1 MDLRQKDWKKDF
13 PIGRSADYQSNTQL
27 KLSVKHINSFMENEN
42 NIIYSDVLRDWLDRG
57 VPIFILDVR
66 PMSQREEWQIPGSHY
81 LDAYKRLNEG
91 DYSVMDEIEIPEN
104 RKVVTVCA
112 AGRTS
117 QIAADILRKK
127 GIDASSL
134 YGGMKAWNT
143 AWNTAQKKFDDF
155 EVLQIRRTGKGCLSY
170 IVSSNNEAVIIDA
183 SLPLEVYLQRAKQYN
198 LSVRYVIETHIH
210 ADHLSRSNEI
220 AKYFNA
226 PLFLPVPNNV
236 KFPFNMIVP
245 ETAFPIGNITLQT
258 IPSPG
263 HTLESVSFYIAG
275 RLVFTGDTLFTNGV
289 GRPDLKADEQ
299 ESRKKAATLYHSLKK
314 LLLLP
319 DEVIILPA
327 HTNKPVEFDRL
338 MIYSTIGDAKGNI
351 PMLQKDESI
360 FTDFLLQNIPQPPA
374 NYLSI
379 AEKNLTG
386 EFSESDSG
394 DLEVGANRCAIS

>member
-1 MDLRQKDWKKDF
+1 
-13 PIGRSADYQSNTQL
+13 
-27 KLSVKHINSFMENEN
+27 
-42 NIIYSDVLRDWLDRG
+42 
-57 VPIFILDVR
+57 
-66 PMSQREEWQIPGSHY
+66 
-81 LDAYKRLNEG
+81 
-91 DYSVMDEIEIPEN
+91 
-104 RKVVTVCA
+104 
-112 AGRTS
+112 
-117 QIAADILRKK
+117 
-127 GIDASSL
+127 
-134 YGGMKAWNT
+134 
-143 AWNTAQKKFDDF
+143 
-155 EVLQIRRTGKGCLSY
+155 CLSY

-198 LSVRYVIETHIH
+198 LSVKYVIETHIH

-319 DEVIILPA
+319 DEVIILPG

-379 AEKNLTG
+379 AEKNLTR